1 LRHCRRCAL
10 AEVEDTAHVLLRC
23 PTFAA
28 ERAQLVP
35 GEVAA
40 LLGEVK
46 ELKAAVG
53 ALVTDAAS
61 ARQDAID
68 DARLQRL
75 IEARDARR
83 I

>member
-1 LRHCRRCAL
+1 MKRQQEGTPR
-10 AEVEDTAHVLLRC
+10 
-23 PTFAA
+23 P
-28 ERAQLVP
+28 P
-35 GEVAA
+35 SGEVAA